1 MKKIIYLLAG
11 VALAAG
17 FSSCE
22 DDKEPQFKVPAADSM
37 VINTPPMQ
45 DQLLVTTN
53 NMEDKSTFVL
63 TTSQPDY
70 GYSAVANYGAQMSVT
85 GEFKEATETE
95 PATYVTLENQTP
107 TNAVMSL
114 RTYDLAVG
122 ISELLGISSEEDWA
136 NYDGP
141 TEIPVYFKATCEV
154 PGIENSFVRSGNTVA
169 YNKVTVIYAVPT
181 PGFIFIT
188 GHIEN
193 AEGVANGFQEPSEA
207 SKAFYDT
214 NDFKLYEPVI
224 GSKVYANRFQ
234 VPAVADVDAA
244 LGNVDDQK
252 QWRFFSELVGWDT
265 IMKDGKPVQFG
276 SAEANFFVLGITGD
290 FVDGLYKGD
299 AVPGQGNW
307 GVAYAQKTWLT
318 MVVDL
323 QDISK
328 PKVYYKE
335 GAYDVTLEL
344 NGEGLWVPVYNEI
357 SE

>member
-1 MKKIIYLLAG
+1 MKKIIYLMAG

-17 FSSCE
+17 VSSCE
-22 DDKEPQFKVPAADSM
+22 DDKEPLFKVPAADSM
-37 VINTPPMQ
+37 VINTPPLQ

-53 NMEDKSTFVL
+53 NMEDKTTFVL

-70 GYSAVANYGAQMSVT
+70 GYSAVATYGAQMSLT
-85 GEFKEATETE
+85 GEFKDATETE
-95 PATYVTLENQTP
+95 PATYVSLENQTP
-107 TNAVMSL
+107 SSAVMSL

-122 ISELLGISSEEDWA
+122 ICDLLGIASEEDWA

-141 TEIPVYFKATCEV
+141 TEIPVYFKATCEI
-154 PGIENSFVRSGNTVA
+154 PGIADSFVRSGNTVT
-169 YNKVTVIYAVPT
+169 YNKVSVIYAVPT
-181 PGFIFIT
+181 AGFIYIT
-188 GHIEN
+188 GHILN
-193 AEGVANGFQEPSEA
+193 AEGVANDFKEPSEA

-224 GSKVYANRFQ
+224 GSKVYANRFI
-234 VPAVADVDAA
+234 VPAVDDLDAA
-244 LGNVDDQK
+244 LGNVDLQK

-265 IMKDGKPVQFG
+265 INKDGKPVQFG
-276 SAEANFFVLGITGD
+276 SAEANFYVLGITGD
-290 FVDGLYKGD
+290 FADGLYTGD

-307 GVAYAQKTWLT
+307 AVAYAEKTWMT

-323 QDISK
+323 QDINK

-335 GAYDVTLEL
+335 GAYDVTLEA
-344 NGEGLWVPVYNEI
+344 NSEGLWLPVFTEI